1 MVPPMKKTF
10 RRALALPMLLAAVM
24 FVSPASAASSVVH
37 DPAGDSL
44 LAAPY
49 MDVVHAK
56 VTEQKGRQTLFFMME
71 LAGAIPGA
79 PSEGHLI
86 WPFHVDTNA
95 ATAPGGLYNEYI
107 VLVRWVNGA
116 FVGQVINR
124 TPLLVGGAPI
134 ITLVPFSIDGTT
146 LKVFVD
152 PDTLGDPASFGWNA
166 STRPGPAASY
176 ADFAPDGGVTLA
188 TWTQ

>member
-1 MVPPMKKTF
+1 MVSPMKITI
-10 RRALALPMLLAAVM
+10 RPALALPMLLAAVTL
-24 FVSPASAASSVVH
+24 VPPASAASSLVH
-37 DPAGDSL
+37 DPAGDSIS
-44 LAAPY
+44 PY
-49 MDVVHAK
+49 LDVVHAK

-71 LAGAIPGA
+71 LAGAIPDA
-79 PSEGHLI
+79 PSAGHLI
-86 WPFHVDTNA
+86 WPFHVDTNP

-124 TPLLVGGAPI
+124 TPLLTGGAPI

-146 LKVFVD
+146 VKVLVD
-152 PDTLGDPASFGWNA
+152 LQTLGNPTSFGWNA
-166 STRPGPAASY
+166 STRPGPAAPY
-176 ADFAPDGGVTLA
+176 ADFAPDGGVILA

>member
-1 MVPPMKKTF
+1 MKITI
-10 RRALALPMLLAAVM
+10 RPALALPMLLVAATL
-24 FVSPASAASSVVH
+24 VSPASAASSVVH

-44 LAAPY
+44 SGAPY

-71 LAGAIPGA
+71 LAGAIPDA

-86 WPFHVDTNA
+86 WPFHVDTDA

-107 VLVRWVNGA
+107 VLVRWINGA
-116 FVGQVINR
+116 FVGQAINR
-124 TPLLVGGAPI
+124 TPLLTGGTPS

-146 LKVFVD
+146 VKVLVD
-152 PDTLGDPASFGWNA
+152 LQTLGNPTSFGWNA
-166 STRPGPAASY
+166 STRPGPAAPY
-176 ADFAPDGGVTLA
+176 ADFAPNGGVALA